1 MSLAIT
7 MGDANGVGPEILL
20 RCHVEGILPED
31 AIVYGEVVAL
41 ERGSDLLGL
50 ARQVHRMRD
59 PSDIVPGT
67 LNVASMDMLTADE
80 FKPGKLSAKAGL
92 AAFHAI
98 RKAVHDVLAG
108 HADAI
113 VTLPMNK
120 EATALSVPDFT
131 GHTSLIA
138 NLCNVS
144 DFSMMLATKE
154 VAVNHVSAHVSLQE
168 AIRSLDSRRV
178 LQSITLLHD
187 VLCRIKTKP
196 RLAVCGLNPHAG
208 ENGLFGD
215 EESRFIAPAIQT
227 AVSKG
232 LHVTGPC
239 PADTVFRQAIHQ
251 DRFDG
256 IVCMYH
262 DQGHAPIKLW
272 AFETTVNVTLGLPI
286 VRTSVDHGTAFDIAW
301 KGQASTKSLPAAISY
316 AEMLIEAGY
325 PSR

>member
-1 MSLAIT
+1 MSLVIT
-7 MGDANGVGPEILL
+7 MGDASGVGPEILL
-20 RCHVEGILPED
+20 RCHAEGALPED

-41 ERGSDLLGL
+41 ECGSDLLGL
-50 ARQVHRMRD
+50 ERQIHRMRD
-59 PSDIVPGT
+59 PSDIVLGA
-67 LNVASMDMLTADE
+67 LNVISINMLALEDFT
-80 FKPGKLSAKAGL
+80 PGKLSARAGF
-92 AAFHAI
+92 AAFHSI
-98 RKAVHDVLAG
+98 RRAVHDVLSG
-108 HADAI
+108 HAQAI

-120 EATALSVPDFT
+120 QATALSFPEFT
-131 GHTSLIA
+131 GHTSMIA
-138 NLCNVS
+138 DLCKAS

-154 VAVNHVSAHVSLQE
+154 VAVVHVSAHVSLQE
-168 AIRSLDSRRV
+168 AIHSLDSRRI
-178 LQSITLLHD
+178 LKSISLLHD
-187 VLCRIKTKP
+187 VLCRIKKQP

-215 EESRFIAPAIQT
+215 EEPRLIVPAIEM

-232 LHVTGPC
+232 LHVAGPF
-239 PADTVFRQAIHQ
+239 PADTVFRQAIHE

-272 AFETTVNVTLGLPI
+272 AFETAVNVTLGLPF

-316 AEMLIEAGY
+316 AEMLINAGY
-325 PSR
+325 PGG